1 MISIALHF
9 ACNYP
14 NHSPLHLWPPRHPS
28 ICGFYIYSHSLDPS
42 LAAAFSS
49 TTNSYNITITYY
61 QSICSPI
68 AAACP
73 KQFINNQ
80 IYLHITAPTDQRH
93 IDDHNLHEL
102 LLCYEQKPMSC
113 HHQHHC
119 RHCATKRPAN
129 DNNSMN

>member
-42 LAAAFSS
+42 LAA
-49 TTNSYNITITYY
+49 T
-61 QSICSPI
+61 
-68 AAACP
+68 AAP
-73 KQFINNQ
+73 RTHI
-80 IYLHITAPTDQRH
+80 ILLLHITRVFVLLSLPPARNNLSTIKFICILRPQQTND
-93 IDDHNLHEL
+93 ISTTHNLHEL